1 MKTEPEREEAA
12 EATEGEVS
20 EEVVP
25 LELRGWREKG
35 GLREV
40 WREGALP
47 ALLSVRAREE
57 TWERYQF
64 SR

>member
-12 EATEGEVS
+12 EATEGEVR

-25 LELRGWREKG
+25 LELSGWREKG

-40 WREGALP
+40 WREGTLP